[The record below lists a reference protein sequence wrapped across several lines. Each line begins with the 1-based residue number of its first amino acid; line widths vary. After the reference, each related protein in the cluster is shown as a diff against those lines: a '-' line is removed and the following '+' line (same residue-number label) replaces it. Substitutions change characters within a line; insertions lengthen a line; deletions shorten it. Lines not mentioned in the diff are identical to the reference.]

1 MGQKTT
7 TQDKPVLCLN
17 EEEKENLKTL
27 FGSYKKN
34 HEAALSKTCQERQDV
49 LGEWNGYKKEISDN
63 LLTLEKYTNIGE
75 NKYLCNFLERES
87 RAFGSSRPGS
97 ATQFMVKKNDDKAT
111 VKKTKEPKFKP
122 GSYTIT
128 QEKRD
133 DATRDDAQRVFE
145 KNVMPLLQGIIE
157 ADSLEK
163 ICDLEKGPLYKN
175 YQASQ
180 ILRKM
185 VVLNNAYNKDCLLG
199 FFYQDD
205 AVERLMVMFFGDNSW
220 EKDSFFKRSNAVM
233 EAMVKILGL
242 ESKKMADEERHL
254 VSDFLWKL
262 AKISDDT
269 SEDCP
274 NVIYYGAPG
283 TGKTYLVKEM
293 IEFLCQGKSDRYEW
307 TQFHPNYSYEDFID
321 GIKPTGIDKGN
332 VKLELVNGVFKNF
345 CIRAKRNPDN
355 VYYFVAD
362 EINRA
367 NLSAVFG
374 ETLSK
379 LEADYRD
386 KLDGK
391 QDNLIKTQYSSIE
404 TKLIGHS
411 IKETIEIVKNN
422 DETGKQIETKTIKY
436 TDETGKEVVYAYD
449 KENGARFGIPKN
461 IRFIGMMNDVDKSI
475 DAFDLALRRRFK
487 WIRKDCDYN
496 VIRDLLVDKI
506 QDEYLDEYC
515 KSCARLNYFISGTKP
530 QKSQGEIE
538 QNVKISIDPLNLG
551 VSYEF
556 GHSIFL
562 KIRSICK
569 RDTITD
575 TQKTILFDNYLLPTL
590 KEYLRSFYPEETIE
604 SKLGDAKNV
613 FLGIEK
619 NTKEP
624 KKDNGRAEQPNE
636 DGVEK

>member
-1 MGQKTT
+1 MNEGKT
-7 TQDKPVLCLN
+7 QGKPVLCLN
-17 EEEKENLKTL
+17 EEEQNNIKTL
-27 FGSYKKN
+27 FESYKKSRQN
-34 HEAALSKTCQERQDV
+34 DNLKELRNNTIGKWQE
-49 LGEWNGYKKEISDN
+49 YKKLIAEHK
-63 LLTLEKYTNIGE
+63 LTLEKYTNIGDD
-75 NKYLCNFLERES
+75 YLCDFLERKS
-87 RAFGSSRPGS
+87 RTFGSSRPGS
-97 ATQFMVKKNDDKAT
+97 ATQFMVKKNDDNAI
-111 VKKTKEPKFKP
+111 VRKTKVPKYIK

-128 QEKRD
+128 QKKKV
-133 DATRDDAQRVFE
+133 DATREDAQSEFE
-145 KNVMPLLQGIIE
+145 TNVMPLLQEIIKV
-157 ADSLEK
+157 DNLEK
-163 ICDLEKGPLYKN
+163 ICKLEENFLYKN

-205 AVERLMVMFFGDNSW
+205 AVECLMRMFFDDDSW
-220 EKDSFFKRSNAVM
+220 GKTSFFKRSNAVM
-233 EAMVKILGL
+233 EAVVKILGL
-242 ESKKMADEERHL
+242 KSEDMEDEERHL

-262 AKISDDT
+262 AKIGDDT
-269 SEDCP
+269 SEECP

-293 IEFLCQGKSDRYEW
+293 IEFLCQGNSDRYVW

-332 VKLELVNGVFKNF
+332 VKLELVNGVFKDL
-345 CIRAKRNPDN
+345 CIRAKRDPDHE
-355 VYYFVAD
+355 YYFVAD

-386 KLDGK
+386 KLDGT

-404 TKLIGHS
+404 SKLIGHS
-411 IKETIEIVKNN
+411 IKETIE
-422 DETGKQIETKTIKY
+422 DKTIKY

-461 IRFIGMMNDVDKSI
+461 IRFVGMMNDVDKSI

-496 VIRDLLVDKI
+496 VIRDLLGDKI
-506 QDEYLDEYC
+506 EDEYLDEYC

-530 QKSQGEIE
+530 QKSQGVVE
-538 QNVKISIDPLNLG
+538 QDVKISIEPLNLG

-556 GHSIFL
+556 GHSNFL

-604 SKLGDAKNV
+604 SKLRDAKNV
-613 FLGIEK
+613 FLETDK
-619 NTKEP
+619 NATEQAG
-624 KKDNGRAEQPNE
+624 NG
-636 DGVEK
+636 DGNS

>member
-1 MGQKTT
+1 MSENTK

-17 EEEKENLKTL
+17 EEEKKNLKAL
-27 FGSYKKN
+27 FEKYKKS
-34 HEAALSKTCQERQDV
+34 HEKDDFENDRDDV
-49 LGEWNGYKKEISDN
+49 LKTWNDYKEKILNDK
-63 LLTLEKYTNIGE
+63 LTLADYTNIGKE
-75 NKYLCNFLERES
+75 YLCDFLERKS
-87 RAFGSSRPGS
+87 RPFGSSRPGS
-97 ATQFMVKKNDDKAT
+97 ATQFMVKKNDDKAM
-111 VKKTKEPKFKP
+111 VKKDGKRVAKYGADT
-122 GSYTIT
+122 YTIT
-128 QEKRD
+128 KNKQENATQE
-133 DATRDDAQRVFE
+133 DAIEEFQQS
-145 KNVMPLLQGIIE
+145 VMPLLKEIIK

-163 ICDLEKGPLYKN
+163 IYNLENNDLYKN

-185 VVLNNAYNKDCLLG
+185 VVLNNAYKPDCLLG

-205 AVERLMVMFFGDNSW
+205 AVKRLMGKLFDDESW

-233 EAMVKILGL
+233 EGAKEILGVNL
-242 ESKKMADEERHL
+242 EKPDEAGGKAKENEYHL

-293 IEFLCQGKSDRYEW
+293 IEFLCQGKSDRYVW

-332 VKLELVNGVFKNF
+332 VKLELVNGFFKDL
-345 CIRAKRNPDN
+345 CIRAKRDPDN
-355 VYYFVAD
+355 EYYFVAD

-374 ETLSK
+374 ETLSR

-386 KLDGK
+386 KLDGT

-461 IRFIGMMNDVDKSI
+461 VRFIGMMNDVDKSI

-506 QDEYLDEYC
+506 KDEYLDEYC

-530 QKSQGEIE
+530 QKTQGVFE
-538 QNVKISIDPLNLG
+538 QDVKISIDPLNLG

-556 GHSIFL
+556 GHSNFL

-604 SKLGDAKNV
+604 SKLRDAKNV
-613 FLGIEK
+613 FLETDK
-619 NTKEP
+619 NATEQAG
-624 KKDNGRAEQPNE
+624 NG
-636 DGVEK
+636 DGNS